1 MRMHGSKQCQPR
13 RHTYEAA
20 VWVCCDVALMDLL
33 RPRACCWTG
42 LARIQYYHP
51 RRRRPTLQPSFMQV
65 TPRVE
70 TTKQAHL
77 QVPDIQHRMVYPP
90 THLPCND
97 VPREGVETVLN
108 TAAVFALRARQRV
121 ACAAA
126 GVAVLI
132 RVLVKD
138 VSGALHR
145 GPAFYDA
152 HRRLPLLPVVV
163 IIAKIRSADF
173 GALLPLLIAVTTC
186 AGGSERLVIYCAL
199 SMSADIGITR
209 RKGCRA
215 PARICKT
222 AGERGVGDDRGA
234 ACRAPYLRLPS
245 LACHTHSL
253 PAHYAHCLLAR
264 PRTART
270 SSATRHFDVSR

>member
-1 MRMHGSKQCQPR
+1 MGIQGNKLIMSLMCMHVVQ
-13 RHTYEAA
+13 
-20 VWVCCDVALMDLL
+20 
-33 RPRACCWTG
+33 
-42 LARIQYYHP
+42 
-51 RRRRPTLQPSFMQV
+51 TLTDPHV
-65 TPRVE
+65 LT
-70 TTKQAHL
+70 L
-77 QVPDIQHRMVYPP
+77 PP
-90 THLPCND
+90 IHLPRIH

-163 IIAKIRSADF
+163 IIAKIRSAEF

-186 AGGSERLVIYCAL
+186 AGR
-199 SMSADIGITR
+199 
-209 RKGCRA
+209 
-215 PARICKT
+215 
-222 AGERGVGDDRGA
+222 GE
-234 ACRAPYLRLPS
+234 
-245 LACHTHSL
+245 
-253 PAHYAHCLLAR
+253 
-264 PRTART
+264 
-270 SSATRHFDVSR
+270 